1 MNAMFERSSR
11 PDALQLYWNRTT
23 AWVLSC
29 KYAAYFKGNFSQ
41 EHLSAAA
48 SVYSF
53 HWSVKFSFRMINGT
67 REEIEFSCT
76 NCFRSIVLLV
86 FVLATALCKFRFRP
100 LRNKMINLVLV
111 IKYHFDFRL
120 QFDINKK
127 CIFQRFTEILLN
139 NGKWN
144 YMTQLST
151 KWSTALGKRMSSINV
166 RSA

>member
-1 MNAMFERSSR
+1 MQCLKEAAVQMLCNFIEI
-11 PDALQLYWNRTT
+11 ALRHGCSLVNMLHILRTT
-23 AWVLSC
+23 FL
-29 KYAAYFKGNFSQ
+29 KN
-41 EHLSAAA
+41 LSAAA

-166 RSA
+166 RSV

>member
-1 MNAMFERSSR
+1 MQCLKEAAVQMLCNFIEI
-11 PDALQLYWNRTT
+11 ALRHGCSLVNMLHILRT
-23 AWVLSC
+23 
-29 KYAAYFKGNFSQ
+29 NFSQ

-166 RSA
+166 RSV